1 MVPLSVSAMASATL
15 VVTLVAWCCLVSVAR
30 ADLGYSPS
38 DLANEV
44 SLQALFERWSVKHGK
59 VFGVAEKESR
69 FRTFVDNLH
78 FVHNLNSQGKKFT
91 LALNEFAHL
100 SHEEF
105 KSTHLGFRKDMD
117 SRSGRPLRGTFMHA
131 DVNAP
136 EEVDWR
142 KEGAVTEVKNQ
153 GQCGSCWAF
162 STTGA
167 VEGINKIVTGELIS
181 LSEQELVDCD
191 TKKDQGCGG
200 GLMDFA
206 FEFIIK
212 NGGLDT
218 EEDYPYDA
226 TAHKCNKAKMNTH
239 VVTIDDYEDVPNNSE
254 AGLKKALAV
263 QPVSV
268 AIEADRREFQ
278 FYSSGIFDGECGTD
292 LDHGVLAVGYG
303 TENGTD
309 YWIVKNSW
317 GPRWGDHGY
326 IRLVRN
332 VEAEEGQCGIAMQA
346 SYPIKKG
353 PNPPPGPQPP
363 PTPPPSPEV
372 CDRKHECP
380 HGTTCCC
387 GLPLG
392 KVCLSWGCCPMEHAT
407 CCDDH
412 HHCCPQQ
419 YPVCRTDIGICTM
432 SPNMEFGVPLLTRS
446 QAHFRWPF
454 LRDVLGRK
462 ASAMASATLVVTL
475 VALCCLVSAAR
486 ADLGYVPSDLENEV
500 SLQALF
506 ERWSVKHGMVFGL
519 AEKESRFRTFV
530 DNLHFVHNLNSQG
543 KKFTLALN
551 EFAHLSHEEFKSTRL
566 GFRKD
571 MDSRSGRPL
580 RGNFMHADVN
590 APEEVDWRKEGA
602 VTEVKDQ
609 GQCGSCWA
617 FSATGAVEGI
627 NKIVTGEL
635 ISVSEQELVDCD
647 TEQDQGCG
655 GGLMDSAFEFII
667 NNGGLDTEKDYPYD
681 AAGHKCNKR
690 KLRCNLLPSQ
700 LRGFQFYSSG
710 IFNGECGTALDHG
723 VLAVGYGTENGTD
736 YWIVKNSWGPRWGDH
751 GYIRLVRNVEA
762 EEGQCGIAM
771 QASYPI
777 KNVLNSLPGP
787 QPPTPLG
794 SPEECDSRYKCPQ
807 GTTCCCIVPSGENK
821 CLKWG
826 CCPYAQ
832 ATCCD
837 DHIHCCPPLFPVCRS
852 DRGICAVS
860 SNMEFGVPL
869 LTRSQAQFRGP
880 FLRDVLGRKVGQEQ
894 ENAS

>member
-1 MVPLSVSAMASATL
+1 MASATL

-30 ADLGYSPS
+30 ADLGYAPS

-105 KSTHLGFRKDMD
+105 KSSRLGFRKDMD
-117 SRSGRPLRGTFMHA
+117 SRSGRPLRGNFMHA

-226 TAHKCNKAKMNTH
+226 TAHKCNKAK
-239 VVTIDDYEDVPNNSE
+239 
-254 AGLKKALAV
+254 
-263 QPVSV
+263 
-268 AIEADRREFQ
+268 
-278 FYSSGIFDGECGTD
+278 GIFDGECGTD

-317 GPRWGDHGY
+317 GPRWGDHGF

-332 VEAEEGQCGIAMQA
+332 VEAEEGQCGIAMQ
-346 SYPIKKG
+346 
-353 PNPPPGPQPP
+353 
-363 PTPPPSPEV
+363 
-372 CDRKHECP
+372 
-380 HGTTCCC
+380 
-387 GLPLG
+387 
-392 KVCLSWGCCPMEHAT
+392 
-407 CCDDH
+407 
-412 HHCCPQQ
+412 
-419 YPVCRTDIGICTM
+419 

-462 ASAMASATLVVTL
+462 
-475 VALCCLVSAAR
+475 
-486 ADLGYVPSDLENEV
+486 
-500 SLQALF
+500 
-506 ERWSVKHGMVFGL
+506 
-519 AEKESRFRTFV
+519 
-530 DNLHFVHNLNSQG
+530 
-543 KKFTLALN
+543 
-551 EFAHLSHEEFKSTRL
+551 
-566 GFRKD
+566 
-571 MDSRSGRPL
+571 
-580 RGNFMHADVN
+580 
-590 APEEVDWRKEGA
+590 
-602 VTEVKDQ
+602 
-609 GQCGSCWA
+609 
-617 FSATGAVEGI
+617 
-627 NKIVTGEL
+627 
-635 ISVSEQELVDCD
+635 
-647 TEQDQGCG
+647 
-655 GGLMDSAFEFII
+655 
-667 NNGGLDTEKDYPYD
+667 
-681 AAGHKCNKR
+681 
-690 KLRCNLLPSQ
+690 
-700 LRGFQFYSSG
+700 
-710 IFNGECGTALDHG
+710 
-723 VLAVGYGTENGTD
+723 
-736 YWIVKNSWGPRWGDH
+736 
-751 GYIRLVRNVEA
+751 
-762 EEGQCGIAM
+762 
-771 QASYPI
+771 
-777 KNVLNSLPGP
+777 
-787 QPPTPLG
+787 
-794 SPEECDSRYKCPQ
+794 
-807 GTTCCCIVPSGENK
+807 
-821 CLKWG
+821 
-826 CCPYAQ
+826 
-832 ATCCD
+832 
-837 DHIHCCPPLFPVCRS
+837 
-852 DRGICAVS
+852 
-860 SNMEFGVPL
+860 
-869 LTRSQAQFRGP
+869 
-880 FLRDVLGRKVGQEQ
+880 VGQEQ